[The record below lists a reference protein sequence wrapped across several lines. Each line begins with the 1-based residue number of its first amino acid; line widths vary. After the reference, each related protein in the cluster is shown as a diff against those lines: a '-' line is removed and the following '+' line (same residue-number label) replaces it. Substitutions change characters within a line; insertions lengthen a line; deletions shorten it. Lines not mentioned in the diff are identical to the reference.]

1 MPERGYIMSSLIER
15 AQERRA
21 AAWTRT
27 TEITD
32 RAERDGRDL
41 TAEERAS
48 WDAAEKDLTEASAD
62 KDRAERM
69 ATFESE
75 ARNAQPSPSAPMPM
89 EQEQRGG
96 DPAEQEKRLDK
107 AFNKFMRR
115 GLDGLPAEER
125 ALVASRFQADPELRA
140 EGIATGAAGGYL
152 VPPGFWSNLVIAMKS
167 FGGLLNEVGHIETA
181 SGQPLQWP
189 GADDTANVG
198 AILGENTQVSQQD
211 IAFTTQT
218 LNAYTYT
225 SKLVLVSLQLIQ
237 DSVFD
242 VDAFVTGRLA
252 ERIARIQAQHIV
264 SGTGTGQPQGIVTGT
279 TNTLVQATGA
289 TTTLGSGTT
298 GYDSLLTLI
307 HQVDPAYRALPDTKF
322 VAHDSFIAA
331 VRKIKDTQG
340 RPLWQPDYLAGGDRD
355 MILGYPV
362 VVDQSLA
369 ALAASSTSALFGNFK
384 RGYIWR
390 DVLGLQMLRLTER
403 YADFLQVGFLGFM
416 RGDGRVNDQRA
427 IAALVQSAT

>member
-1 MPERGYIMSSLIER
+1 MASSLIER

-21 AAWTRT
+21 AAWNRM

-48 WDAAEKDLTEASAD
+48 WDAAEKDLTEATAD
-62 KDRAERM
+62 KERAERM
-69 ATFESE
+69 AGLESE
-75 ARNAQPSPSAPMPM
+75 SRNVDKSSVVAPVAD
-89 EQEQRGG
+89 EQRSNQPTAEEKEQRLSAAFTNFLKRGI
-96 DPAEQEKRLDK
+96 DSLPAEQRS
-107 AFNKFMRR
+107 
-115 GLDGLPAEER
+115 
-125 ALVASRFQADPELRA
+125 LVQDRFTQLEARA
-140 EGIATGAAGGYL
+140 EGVATGSAGGYL
-152 VPPGFWSNLVIAMKS
+152 VPQGFWQNLVIAMKAY
-167 FGGLLNEVGHIETA
+167 GGLLNEVGVIETA
-181 SGQPLQWP
+181 TGNPLPWP
-189 GADDTANVG
+189 GSDDTANVG

-225 SKLVLVSLQLIQ
+225 SKLVLVSLQLLQ
-237 DSVFD
+237 DSAFN
-242 VDAFVTGRLA
+242 VDEFVTGRLA

-279 TNTLVQATGA
+279 TNTTTLPTGN
-289 TTTLGSGTT
+289 TTTVQ
-298 GYDSLLTLI
+298 YDSLVTLI
-307 HQVDPAYRALPDTKF
+307 HSVDPAYRALQGTKF

-331 VRKIKDTQG
+331 VRKLKDSQG
-340 RPLWQPDYLAGGDRD
+340 RPLWQPDYLAGADRD
-355 MILGYPV
+355 MIMGYPV
-362 VVDQSLA
+362 TIDQSLA
-369 ALAASSTSALFGNFK
+369 TLAASSTSALFGNFQ

-390 DVLGLQMLRLTER
+390 RVLGLQMLRLTER
-403 YADFLQVGFLGFM
+403 YADYLQVGFLGFM

>member
-1 MPERGYIMSSLIER
+1 MSSLIER

-21 AAWTRT
+21 AAWNRM

-41 TAEERAS
+41 TAEERSS
-48 WDAAEKDLTEASAD
+48 WDAAEKDLTEATHD
-62 KDRAERM
+62 KERAERQ
-69 ATFESE
+69 AALESE
-75 ARNAQPSPSAPMPM
+75 ARNVPNAPRIAPERMEQENREVKPE
-89 EQEQRGG
+89 EQEQRLNG
-96 DPAEQEKRLDK
+96 
-107 AFNKFMRR
+107 AFSKYLRH

-125 ALVASRFQADPELRA
+125 AMIQARYEQRA
-140 EGIATGAAGGYL
+140 EGVATTTAGGYL
-152 VPPGFWSNLVIAMKS
+152 VPPGFWDNLVIAMKS
-167 FGGLLNEVGHIETA
+167 YGGLLNEVGTIETA
-181 SGQPLQWP
+181 TGQPLQWP
-189 GADDTANVG
+189 GTDDTANVG

-211 IAFTTQT
+211 IAFTSQT
-218 LNAYTYT
+218 LNAWTYT
-225 SKLVLVSLQLIQ
+225 SKEVLVSLQLMQ
-237 DSVFD
+237 DAAFD

-252 ERIARIQAQHIV
+252 ERIGRIQAQHIV

-289 TTTLGSGTT
+289 TTTLGTGTT
-298 GYDSLLTLI
+298 GYDTLVNLV
-307 HQVDPAYRALPDTKF
+307 HQVDPSYRQLPETKF

-331 VRKIKDTQG
+331 ARKVKDTQG
-340 RPLWQPDYLAGGDRD
+340 RPIWQPDYLGGADRD
-355 MILGYPV
+355 VILGYPV
-362 VVDQSLA
+362 VIDQSLA
-369 ALAASSTSALFGNFK
+369 PLAASSTSALFGNFK

-390 DVLGLQMLRLTER
+390 NVLGLQMLRLTER

>member
-1 MPERGYIMSSLIER
+1 MANSLIER

-21 AAWTRT
+21 AAWNRM

-48 WDAAEKDLTEASAD
+48 WDAAEKDLGEATQD
-62 KDRAERM
+62 KERAERM
-69 ATFESE
+69 AALEGE
-75 ARNAQPSPSAPMPM
+75 ARNAPAPRVGDMPMP
-89 EQEQRGG
+89 QESREVL
-96 DPAEQEKRLDK
+96 PEEQEKRLDA
-107 AFNKFMRR
+107 AFTNFLKR
-115 GLDGLPAEER
+115 GIDKLPEEQRSMVAARWEER
-125 ALVASRFQADPELRA
+125 A
-140 EGIATGAAGGYL
+140 EGVATGASGGYL
-152 VPPGFWSNLVIAMKS
+152 VPQGFWQNLVIAMKAY
-167 FGGLLNEVGHIETA
+167 GGLLNEVGVIETA
-181 SGQPLQWP
+181 TGNPLPWP
-189 GADDTANVG
+189 GSDDTANIG

-225 SKLVLVSLQLIQ
+225 SKLVLVSLQLLQ
-237 DSVFD
+237 DSAFD

-279 TNTLVQATGA
+279 TNTFVQATGA

-298 GYDSLLTLI
+298 GYDSLVTLI
-307 HQVDPAYRALPDTKF
+307 HQVDPAYRQLPGTKF

-331 VRKIKDTQG
+331 VRKVKDAQG

-355 MILGYPV
+355 TILGYPV
-362 VVDQSLA
+362 VVDQSMA
-369 ALAASSTSALFGNFK
+369 ALAANSVSALFGNFQ

-390 DVLGLQMLRLTER
+390 NVLGLQMLRLTER

-416 RGDGRVNDQRA
+416 RGDGKVNDQRA

>member
-1 MPERGYIMSSLIER
+1 MSSLIER

-21 AAWTRT
+21 AAWNRM

-41 TAEERAS
+41 TAEERTS
-48 WDAAEKDLTEASAD
+48 WDAAEVDLKEATAD
-62 KDRAERM
+62 KDRAERQ
-69 ATFESE
+69 AHLESE
-75 ARNAQPSPSAPMPM
+75 ARNVQPSPSAPMPM

-96 DPAEQEKRLDK
+96 TPADQEKRLNA
-107 AFNKFMRR
+107 AFSQFIRR
-115 GLDGLPAEER
+115 GIDKLPEEERGLVAARWEER
-125 ALVASRFQADPELRA
+125 A
-140 EGIATGAAGGYL
+140 EGVATGSAGGYL
-152 VPPGFWSNLVIAMKS
+152 VPQGFWDNLVIAMKS
-167 FGGLLNEVGHIETA
+167 FGGLLNEVGTITT
-181 SGQPLQWP
+181 STGNPLPWP

-225 SKLVLVSLQLIQ
+225 SKLILVSLQLMQ

-242 VDAFVTGRLA
+242 VDSFVTGRLA

-264 SGTGTGQPQGIVTGT
+264 SGTGSGQPQGIVTGT
-279 TNTLVQATGA
+279 TNTTTLATGA

-298 GYDSLLTLI
+298 GYDSLITLI
-307 HQVDPAYRALPDTKF
+307 HSVDPAYRQLADTKF
-322 VAHDSFIAA
+322 VVHDSFTAA

-355 MILGYPV
+355 TILGYPV
-362 VVDQSLA
+362 TIDQSLA
-369 ALAASSTSALFGNFK
+369 TLAASSTSALFGNFK

-390 DVLGLQMLRLTER
+390 NVLGLQMLRLTER
-403 YADFLQVGFLGFM
+403 YADYLQVGFLGFM
-416 RGDGRVNDQRA
+416 RGDGRVNDQKA